1 LFYRGGQPFELL
13 KSEEPVAPPGT
24 GLTLGVDL
32 GGTKI
37 QAAVV
42 DRDGRVVATHRT
54 ETDVDGGPS
63 KAVAD
68 IVLCV
73 NACVPDLSGIGAV
86 GVGVAGQIDAATGIV
101 RSAPN
106 LGWHDFP
113 LADQLEQVLGVPV
126 VVENDVRAITWGV
139 WRHGAGRGIDNLIV
153 LFVGTGVGGGIVS
166 GGQLLTGDRGVAGEL
181 GHATLIADG
190 RLCSCGRRGCI
201 EAYTGGLAIAA
212 RAREAIDANPD
223 AGRGMLD
230 AAGKGDVTAAV
241 VSQAAADG
249 DRLAAALMKET
260 GEYLGSAVVG
270 LVHALNPR
278 RIVLGGGVV
287 DGNPFLVDAVASAV
301 QADAIP
307 IFADRL
313 DVTGSELGSQAG
325 VIGSASLARRR
336 LEEGSR
342 EGG

>member
-1 LFYRGGQPFELL
+1 M
-13 KSEEPVAPPGT
+13 
-24 GLTLGVDL
+24 DL

-68 IVLCV
+68 IVRCV
-73 NACVPDLSGIGAV
+73 HVCAPDLSGIGAV
-86 GVGVAGQIDAATGIV
+86 GVGVAGQVDARNGIV

-113 LADQLEQVLGVPV
+113 LADRLEQVLGLPV

-139 WRHGAGRGIDNLIV
+139 WQHGAGRGIDDLVV

-181 GHATLIADG
+181 GHATLVADG
-190 RLCSCGRRGCI
+190 RLCTCGRRGCI
-201 EAYTGGLAIAA
+201 EAYVGGWAIAA
-212 RAREAIDANPD
+212 RAQEAIEADPE
-223 AGRGMLD
+223 AGCGMLN
-230 AAGKGDVTAAV
+230 AAGKGDVTAVV
-241 VSQAAADG
+241 VSQAAADA
-249 DRLAAALMKET
+249 DRLATELLEET
-260 GEYLGSAVVG
+260 GAYLGSAAVG

-301 QADAIP
+301 EADAIP
-307 IFADRL
+307 IFADQL
-313 DVTGSELGSQAG
+313 DVKRSELGPQAG
-325 VIGSASLARRR
+325 VIGSASLAMRR
-336 LEEGSR
+336 LDEGQV
-342 EGG
+342 GDG